1 MVRRSSVVAL
11 LGAVLLLGLVPAA
24 AAAEAPPLP
33 ASMAA
38 VGDSISQAASTGGS
52 LGADYPQNAW
62 ATGTNPTVN
71 SHYLRLVALNPDV
84 TGAAHNL
91 SVSGAKMADLAGQMQ
106 QAAALQPDY
115 LTVLIGGNDICT
127 DTEAQMTSV
136 ADFRTQLQA
145 AMAALRAGSPETNV
159 YVVSIPRVLGLWELF
174 RNDWWARFIWSVG
187 DICQSL
193 LANPTSTQ
201 SADVQRRARVAQRN
215 VDFNQVLL
223 EVCSADA
230 RCRWD
235 GLAAYGTA
243 FTRADVSADYFH
255 PSIAGQAKL
264 AAVSWAAGYW
274 GAPQPPPNEPPTA
287 SFTFGCVDL
296 ACSFDGSASTDGD
309 GSIVASAWDFGGDGS
324 ATGMSATH
332 TFSAAG
338 TYQVTLTV
346 TDDDGDS
353 GSLTRA
359 VSVSAAPPPGTV
371 SLASLTGTSST
382 RKGGWTATVT
392 LATVDG
398 TGQPVAGATVS
409 GSWSTGGNGGCT
421 TQGAA
426 GTCSFSVN
434 LGKKIASATW
444 TITTISHA
452 TLAYQASALT
462 SVTLSRP

>member
-1 MVRRSSVVAL
+1 
-11 LGAVLLLGLVPAA
+11 
-24 AAAEAPPLP
+24 
-33 ASMAA
+33 
-38 VGDSISQAASTGGS
+38 
-52 LGADYPQNAW
+52 
-62 ATGTNPTVN
+62 
-71 SHYLRLVALNPDV
+71 
-84 TGAAHNL
+84 
-91 SVSGAKMADLAGQMQ
+91 
-106 QAAALQPDY
+106 
-115 LTVLIGGNDICT
+115 
-127 DTEAQMTSV
+127 MTSV
-136 ADFRTQLQA
+136 ADFRAQFQA
-145 AMAALRAGSPETNV
+145 AMTALRSGSPETNV

-230 RCRWD
+230 GCRWD
-235 GLAAYGTA
+235 GLAAYNTT

-264 AAVSWAAGYW
+264 AAISWAAGYW

-287 SFTFGCVDL
+287 TFTFSCTEL
-296 ACSFDGSASTDGD
+296 ACTFDGSASTDGD
-309 GSIVASAWDFGGDGS
+309 GSILASAWDFGGDGS
-324 ATGMSATH
+324 ATGLTATH

-353 GSLTRA
+353 GSQTRA
-359 VSVSAAPPPGTV
+359 VTVAAPAPAGTV
-371 SLASLTGTSST
+371 SLASLTGASST

-392 LATVDG
+392 VSAVDG
-398 TGQPVAGATVS
+398 GGQPVSGATVS
-409 GSWSTGGNGGCT
+409 GSWSTGGTGGCT

-434 LGKKIASATW
+434 LGKKVSAATW
-444 TITTISHA
+444 TIATINHA
-452 TLAYQASALT
+452 TLAYQANALT